1 MTLPTYPGIETLSS
15 FQPENLRGWIPR
27 LVRLVMGLLQGK
39 MNVVIEVTLTA
50 SAAFTTVTD
59 ARIGYSSAPIAVP
72 LTSNAAAELGAG
84 TLYIPSATILN
95 GSFVIQHAN
104 NSQTD
109 RNFRFVVIG

>member
-1 MTLPTYPGIETLSS
+1 MTLPTYPGIETPTT
-15 FQPENLRGWIPR
+15 FHPENLRGWLPR

-50 SAAFTTVTD
+50 GAASTTVTD

-72 LTSNAAAELGAG
+72 LTANAAAELA

-109 RNFRFVVIG
+109 RDFRFVVMG